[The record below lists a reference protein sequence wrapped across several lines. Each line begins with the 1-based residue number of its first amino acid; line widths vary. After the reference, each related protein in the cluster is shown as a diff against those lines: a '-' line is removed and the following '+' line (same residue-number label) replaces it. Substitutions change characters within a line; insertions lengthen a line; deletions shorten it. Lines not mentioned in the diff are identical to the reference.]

1 MEAAMGANLRTTT
14 MIPKLNRQGPNY
26 LRQRWAQFC
35 SSGMCHSLRQKM
47 ICELCA
53 FSLFRSDCHTLMVHT
68 DIDFVHSVRYD
79 IHVSLSIAARAAPVA
94 LASFAIGTSK
104 MRTMLLNRVSSS
116 VRRPRGLILFVHS
129 LLYISGWD

>member
-1 MEAAMGANLRTTT
+1 
-14 MIPKLNRQGPNY
+14 
-26 LRQRWAQFC
+26 
-35 SSGMCHSLRQKM
+35 
-47 ICELCA
+47 
-53 FSLFRSDCHTLMVHT
+53 MVHT

>member
-14 MIPKLNRQGPNY
+14 MIPKLSRQGLNY

-53 FSLFRSDCHTLMVHT
+53 FSLFRSDCHRLTVHT

-79 IHVSLSIAARAAPVA
+79 IHVSLSIAAPAPPLA
-94 LASFAIGTSK
+94 LGLFSF
-104 MRTMLLNRVSSS
+104 
-116 VRRPRGLILFVHS
+116 
-129 LLYISGWD
+129 W